1 MLVPVYPFNCQDSGS
16 ARAFHE
22 CARIAA
28 DLAHKALAPF
38 SSQFGTGRTRGTD
51 GSNPASSSEE
61 SANFHSLEPEALTDP
76 ARQALRSTRLVDLF
90 IALCTASDECNPEP
104 PRDITNVKR
113 DHRDLGLADLIL
125 AGIKRAGASFTLRAL
140 S

>member
-1 MLVPVYPFNCQDSGS
+1 MTARMILPRRRLIGPNPTEASEPLPVW
-16 ARAFHE
+16 
-22 CARIAA
+22 
-28 DLAHKALAPF
+28 
-38 SSQFGTGRTRGTD
+38 RGTEI
-51 GSNPASSSEE
+51 SNPFPSSEE